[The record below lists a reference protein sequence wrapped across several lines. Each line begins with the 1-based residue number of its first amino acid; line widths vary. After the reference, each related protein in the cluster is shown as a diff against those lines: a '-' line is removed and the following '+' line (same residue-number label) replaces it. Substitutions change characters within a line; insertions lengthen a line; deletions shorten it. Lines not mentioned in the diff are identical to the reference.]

1 MGQKRSS
8 HKAAGAKDLGFRE
21 MAFWLAGGAACGG
34 LAYWQHADAAQNR
47 RRAAH
52 VEGATSTTPAQLPE
66 LLADRPS
73 AYVELCGTA
82 LVDEP
87 IECIDPDTQRGTAV
101 AYYATEWSNLMYE
114 CRFEAGKQKGQG
126 RGRGHERGHEQRQRQ
141 GQGGAPA
148 PAPAPGGDNSRNS
161 RNNNNAGSLGKIVCD
176 ETWTHDYGKSYERVA
191 RSAGQGGTA
200 LSDFKLAS
208 RGMARVVSLDGAG
221 REDRSRSPS
230 GGGGGGD
237 NGGDGAAVSVEGLRL
252 VDLRGVARR
261 GESTTTPEG
270 SRIALNTLKNQHKM
284 LVTQVCGSVGGSVC
298 VVAAAVLACVC
309 VCVWEVCGSV

>member
-1 MGQKRSS
+1 
-8 HKAAGAKDLGFRE
+8 
-21 MAFWLAGGAACGG
+21 MAFWLAGGAAFGG
-34 LAYWQHADAAQNR
+34 LAYWQHADAAQKR

-66 LLADRPS
+66 LLADRAS

-82 LVDEP
+82 LVDTP
-87 IECIDPDTQRGTAV
+87 LECIDPDTQRGTAV

-126 RGRGHERGHEQRQRQ
+126 HEQGQGQGQGQGHEQGQRQ

-148 PAPAPGGDNSRNS
+148 PAPAPGGNNNSRNS
-161 RNNNNAGSLGKIVCD
+161 RNNNNKAGSLGKIVCD

-191 RSAGQGGTA
+191 RSVGQGGTP

-230 GGGGGGD
+230 SGGGSGSD

-261 GESTTTPEG
+261 GKSTLTPEG
-270 SRIALNTLKNQHKM
+270 SRIALKTLKNQHKM

-298 VVAAAVLACVC
+298 VVAVAVLERVC
-309 VCVWEVCGSV
+309 GCVWAVCGSV